1 MRTRCHR
8 IDIIIIIE
16 FPFSLSLIIAPQ
28 AIASI
33 EIEEKKEEKRQT
45 EADRRPSV
53 RTNTYISKQ
62 MYA

>member
-1 MRTRCHR
+1 MPWNRHHHHR
-8 IDIIIIIE
+8 IS
-16 FPFSLSLIIAPQ
+16 FLPLSLIIPLE

-33 EIEEKKEEKRQT
+33 EIEEEKKEEKRQT
-45 EADRRPSV
+45 EADRRPNA